1 MQKASRKKKTIVCV
15 GTLDTKAVE
24 IEYVKNIIE
33 KRGHRVILVDT
44 GILGK
49 PGIPP
54 DITREDVAAAAG
66 SSLEEVVGI
75 GNEKKAVEVFITGL
89 GKLLN
94 ELHRTGKLDGV
105 ISLGGGMGTS
115 MITAAMRQLPL
126 GVPKFMVSTKVAH
139 SGAAKEYMGTKDI
152 TMVSSPADIAGLNR
166 LTRKIMA
173 NAAGAVV
180 GMVEGDEIEL
190 GDKPVVAMSMT
201 GWTTQGASRV
211 MSALEKENYEVV
223 VFHGIGVGGRAL
235 EEFVKAEPVEAV
247 IEFGMN
253 EIGNELFGGMA
264 MAGPHRLEAAGE
276 KGILQIITL
285 GAVDYINF
293 LGVETMPPEHRKR
306 TLVLH
311 NPQATG
317 ARVTAEEMKI
327 LAGVIAEKL
336 NKAKGPVKILV
347 PNRGFSRWNEKGK
360 TFYDPDADRGC
371 LKVLREKL
379 HPSIMYREIDAHI
392 NDDRFADA
400 VVEEFRKSV
409 QGEKTN
415 QRPALATGGGDVR
428 NVTKELIK
436 GRNGRSQKR

>member
-1 MQKASRKKKTIVCV
+1 MRKPRKMKKTIVCV

-33 KRGHRVILVDT
+33 KRGHRVILIDT

-49 PGIPP
+49 PGIEP
-54 DITREDVAAAAG
+54 DITREDVARAAG
-66 SSLEEVVGI
+66 SSLEEVIGT
-75 GNEKKAVEVFITGL
+75 GNELKAVEVLVTGL
-89 GKLLN
+89 GKILT
-94 ELHRTGKLDGV
+94 ELHQKGKLDGV

-126 GVPKFMVSTKVAH
+126 GVPKLMVSTKVAH

-173 NAAGAVV
+173 NAAGAVI

-190 GDKPVVAMSMT
+190 GDKPVVAMTMT
-201 GWTTQGASRV
+201 GWTTKGASMV

-235 EEFVKAEPVEAV
+235 EEFVKAEPVHAV
-247 IEFGMN
+247 VEFGMN
-253 EIGNELFGGMA
+253 EIANDLFGGMA
-264 MAGPHRLEAAGE
+264 TAGPHRLEAAGE

-285 GAVDYINF
+285 GSVDYINF
-293 LGVETMPPEHRKR
+293 LGAETMPPEHRKR

-317 ARVTAEEMKI
+317 ARLTAEEMKI

-336 NKAKGPVKILV
+336 NKARGPVKLLV
-347 PNRGFSRWNEKGK
+347 PMRGFSHWNAEGK
-360 TFYDPDADRGC
+360 TFYDPEADRLF
-371 LKVLREKL
+371 LKVLREQL
-379 HPSIMYREIDAHI
+379 NPSITYREIDSHI
-392 NDDRFADA
+392 NDDRFAAA
-400 VVEEFRKSV
+400 VVEEFQKSV
-409 QGEKTN
+409 SAWK
-415 QRPALATGGGDVR
+415 
-428 NVTKELIK
+428 KENRIDY
-436 GRNGRSQKR
+436 

>member
-1 MQKASRKKKTIVCV
+1 MQKVRKKKKTIVCV

-24 IEYVKNIIE
+24 IEYVKKIIE
-33 KRGHRVILVDT
+33 KRGHRVILIDT
-44 GILGK
+44 GILGA

-66 SSLEEVVGI
+66 SSLQEVIGG
-75 GNEKKAVEVFITGL
+75 GNERKAVETLVAGL
-89 GKLLN
+89 SKILN
-94 ELHRTGKLDGV
+94 DLYQEGRLDGV

-166 LTRKIMA
+166 ITRRIMA

-190 GDKPVVAMSMT
+190 GDKPIIVMTMT
-201 GWTTQGASRV
+201 GWTTRAASVV

-235 EEFVKAEPVEAV
+235 EEFVAVEPVRAV

-253 EIGNELFGGMA
+253 EIANDLFGGMA
-264 MAGPHRLEAAGE
+264 TAGPHRLEAAGE

-285 GAVDYINF
+285 GSVDYINF
-293 LGVETMPPEHRKR
+293 LGAESMPPEHKKR

-317 ARVTAEEMKI
+317 ARLTADEMKK

-336 NKAKGPVKILV
+336 NKSKGPVRVLV
-347 PNRGFSRWNEKGK
+347 PMRGFSHWNAEGK
-360 TFYDPDADRGC
+360 AFYDPEADQGFLR
-371 LKVLREKL
+371 VLREQL
-379 HPSIMYREIDAHI
+379 HPSIAYREIDAHI
-392 NDDRFADA
+392 NDDRFAEA
-400 VVEEFRKSV
+400 VIEEFRKCAS
-409 QGEKTN
+409 TW
-415 QRPALATGGGDVR
+415 
-428 NVTKELIK
+428 
-436 GRNGRSQKR
+436 KRESRD